1 MQAGATMEEQQP
13 AQSHVPQSHVLQVQA
28 APPDPEAQADMLELS
43 MLFFVAAL
51 VIFCARRLLDL
62 FRVDHD

>member
-1 MQAGATMEEQQP
+1 MQPGATMEEQQP
-13 AQSHVPQSHVLQVQA
+13 AQSHVLQVQA